1 MKELINQETIAAL
14 KKSKLFIVLEI
25 IISLVLTAG
34 IIILLLFFTN
44 RENRFLMAL
53 ALATVCAIES
63 GLIIYT
69 LTTSLFP
76 LLNYQKLCKN
86 ALEGNKYETNAL
98 VIEIVTK
105 VRHVKGVAVRQ
116 IKVRDLNEDKD
127 YSFFIEDN
135 NDISEIKLG
144 DKYRFI
150 TYQSVVVKYENL

>member
-135 NDISEIKLG
+135 NDISFCL
-144 DKYRFI
+144 YF
-150 TYQSVVVKYENL
+150 NA